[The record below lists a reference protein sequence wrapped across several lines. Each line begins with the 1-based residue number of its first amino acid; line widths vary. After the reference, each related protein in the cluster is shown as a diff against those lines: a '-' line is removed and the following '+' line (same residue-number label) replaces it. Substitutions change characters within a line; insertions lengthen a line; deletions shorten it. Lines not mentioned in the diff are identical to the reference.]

1 MSIGGSRQCSCFS
14 PTRHNHRADSQR
26 PRRPDK
32 MPGTVHQH
40 DADRSDDESGDGE
53 AVEDRRFRNAPGG
66 GDEIDGQMHSAP
78 GIRLPPVL
86 LNIQVISTLRAIAPA
101 NAPSG
106 VKPGENK
113 PRRSRAY
120 GRSTTG
126 CQGSGSRIARSS
138 VREVVAR
145 PCRANPVLLR
155 ADPPAH

>member
-66 GDEIDGQMHSAP
+66 GDEIDGQMHERTRDQTSAGVVEHP
-78 GIRLPPVL
+78 GDQHAEGDR
-86 LNIQVISTLRAIAPA
+86 TGKRT
-101 NAPSG
+101 
-106 VKPGENK
+106 E
-113 PRRSRAY
+113 RRETR
-120 GRSTTG
+120 
-126 CQGSGSRIARSS
+126 
-138 VREVVAR
+138 
-145 PCRANPVLLR
+145 
-155 ADPPAH
+155 